1 MFLEVVYVLWWYKFG
16 SVDFSFVKEFV
27 EVLNLFH
34 FDLNYNFIYVVLL
47 TVHSI
52 DDMMFIIR
60 Y

>member
-34 FDLNYNFIYVVLL
+34 FDLNYNFIYDAV
-47 TVHSI
+47 SGSF
-52 DDMMFIIR
+52 DGMMFIIR